1 MDDKNTNKQFRLYD
15 ASGKYIKLSV
25 DETIARGLNKW
36 PNWKCSAGVRAL
48 YIDYDGN
55 VWRCNSMS
63 GRQTD
68 NFNKAG
74 WQKILLELKKTYP
87 TPLPPTLTT
96 EQWQQHDKL
105 LAEFRRTE
113 DGYNNKMLPNNEETK
128 KTKKGYLGNI
138 VDGFDIEDEWG
149 SCPWDSCGCG
159 ADVIL
164 SKVKDDSYK
173 PLLAVTNNS
182 WAGKESTTTN
192 LVNEVDDIVANEM
205 NFPIPYQILW
215 DLGRQCNYDCSYC
228 WPNVHNRHEPH
239 KDYQSLINTCDLAID
254 RWSKGESIRWNFG
267 GGEPTLHPKFLDVLK
282 HLKSRNQWTMVT
294 SNGTRDYKY
303 WSEAVKYL
311 NSINL
316 SAHFDGLLS
325 DREEDRFVKNVQAI
339 CKHFD
344 EHNDDYWLEIKL
356 MAPPQYVDK
365 AINLKQ
371 KILDNTTISQ
381 PGANNRIKG
390 VLSLVPIRGLFGK
403 SGQLIE
409 YTQEQLEK
417 FQYQ

>member
-15 ASGKYIKLSV
+15 DTGKYIRLSV

-36 PNWKCSAGVRAL
+36 QNWKCSAGIRAL

-68 NFNKAG
+68 NFNKEG
-74 WQKILLELKKTYP
+74 WHKLLKATYP
-87 TPLPPTLTT
+87 NKDDIPMLTKD
-96 EQWQQHDKL
+96 QWQQNQL
-105 LAEFRRTE
+105 LVEYRRTE
-113 DGYNNKMLPNNEETK
+113 DAYLNKMLPNTEETK

-138 VDGFDIEDEWG
+138 VEGFDIEEEW
-149 SCPWDSCGCG
+149 SACPWDSCSCG

-182 WAGKESTTTN
+182 WVGKESTSFD
-192 LVNEVDDIVANEM
+192 LVDTVDTIVANEM

-228 WPNVHNRHEPH
+228 WPNVHNRYEPH
-239 KDYQSLINTCDLAID
+239 KDYQALINTCDLAID
-254 RWSKGESIRWNFG
+254 NWSKGESIRWNFG
-267 GGEPTLHPKFLDVLK
+267 GGEPTLHPKFLDLLK
-282 HLKSRNQWTMVT
+282 YLKSKNQWTMVT
-294 SNGTRDYKY
+294 TNGTRDYKY
-303 WSEAVKYL
+303 WSEAVQYL

-316 SAHFDGLLS
+316 SAHFDGLLTE
-325 DREEDRFVKNVQAI
+325 REEDRFVKNVQAI

-344 EHNDDYWLEIKL
+344 EHNDDHWLEIKL
-356 MAPPQYVDK
+356 MAPPQYVDR
-365 AINLKQ
+365 AFNLKK
-371 KILDNTTISQ
+371 KILENTTISQ
-381 PGANNRIKG
+381 PGANDRIKG
-390 VLSLVPIRGLFGK
+390 FLSLVPIRGMFGN
-403 SGQLIE
+403 SGKLIE
-409 YTQEQLEK
+409 YTEEQLTK